1 MDLRGIRMSAPW
13 RERAKHAIPQIVH
26 LARFGRLMANQVR
39 YPIVGTCLDWGGM
52 IIGGPFRGMR
62 YPRSGIGNY
71 FEVIGTYEQCLIP
84 LVEQII
90 QRQFRVIIDVG
101 ACYGY
106 YALGFAK
113 RCPAA
118 RVIAYELDATR
129 QDLIRKYARWN
140 KLEARVDVRG
150 ECTTADLDADLS
162 DGHGAL
168 VFMDVEGAEDALLHP
183 DKAPGL
189 RRAEIVVELHEM
201 FVPGVTG
208 RLSDRFAE
216 THRSTLIRQTPS
228 ELTKAL
234 DAPDTVNRLLRS
246 YWNRMTTED
255 RATEMAW
262 LHFVPRAPA

>member
-1 MDLRGIRMSAPW
+1 MDPRGIRMSAPW

-39 YPIVGTCLDWGGM
+39 YPIVGTCLDWGGT
-52 IIGGPFRGMR
+52 IIGGPFRGIR

-90 QRQFRVIIDVG
+90 RRQPKVIIDVG

-113 RCPAA
+113 RCPAT
-118 RVIAYELDATR
+118 RVVAYELDATR

-140 KLEARVDVRG
+140 NLERRVELRG
-150 ECTTADLDADLS
+150 ECTTADLDADLP
-162 DGHGAL
+162 DGRGAL
-168 VFMDVEGAEDALLHP
+168 VFMDVEGAEDALLRP
-183 DKAPGL
+183 DEAPGL

-201 FVPGVTG
+201 FVPGVTE

-216 THRSTLIRQTPS
+216 THRGTLIRQTPS
-228 ELTKAL
+228 ELTEEL
-234 DAPDTVNRLLRS
+234 DAPATVNRLLRS
-246 YWNRMTTED
+246 YWSRMTTED
-255 RATEMAW
+255 RASEMAW
-262 LHFVPRAPA
+262 LHLVPRAPA